1 MSVLKQCFGPRF
13 RVLHWCT
20 DQIMN
25 DALSQVEL
33 TASQGRIMAYL
44 VHRADPP
51 CARDIE
57 EQFHLSHPSVSGT
70 LSRLEKKGFLEF
82 RPDPDDRRC
91 KRIYML
97 PKGLA
102 CHERM
107 EQAIARIEQQTVA
120 GFTPEEQAQ
129 FSRFLDRAIR
139 NMGVSPCKHF
149 HKEEPQE

>member
-1 MSVLKQCFGPRF
+1 MLRI
-13 RVLHWCT
+13 LHWCA
-20 DQIMN
+20 DQAMTN
-25 DALSQVEL
+25 ALATMDL
-33 TASQGRIMAYL
+33 TAAQGHIMAYL
-44 VHRADPP
+44 AHKNEPP
-51 CARDIE
+51 CPKDIE
-57 EQFHLSHPSVSGT
+57 EAFHLSHPTVSG
-70 LSRLEKKGFLEF
+70 LLARMEKKGFIEL
-82 RPDPDDRRC
+82 RPDGHDRRC

>member
-1 MSVLKQCFGPRF
+1 MYHLKHPYGPRF
-13 RVLHWCT
+13 RVLHWCS
-20 DQIMN
+20 DQLLNNALADMN
-25 DALSQVEL
+25 L
-33 TASQGRIMAYL
+33 TSSQGRILGYL
-44 VHRADPP
+44 AHHADAP
-51 CARDIE
+51 CARDLE
-57 EQFHLSHPSVSGT
+57 EHFQLSHPSISGT
-70 LSRLEKKGFLEF
+70 LSRMEKKDFIEF
-82 RPDPDDRRC
+82 RPDPADRRC
-91 KRIYML
+91 KRIYIL